1 MRFYNQVCLA
11 CRKLG
16 KGPMPRTLRLSFLAC
31 AITYCAAFWCAAAQA
46 ETRYQSVCFE
56 LHKSG
61 SFFSKTIKEG
71 LGSNEGKF
79 VLKAICTYLTGNKP
93 ACSSSVDA
101 AGEVYNRLTK
111 HRGSDFYGMIAA
123 SPGYQV
129 CRAFFVTSDWSAT
142 TDTDANMLIHSSR
155 DKLGMRQLAA
165 AEARVGGFVI
175 SLCSRKL
182 RSPAHFHR
190 TVIGPACFGKLM
202 IECAS
207 LSSRM
212 SPSRFPSAK
221 IGAPANTVAL
231 GAENAS
237 ARAAARPFERL
248 LIKKA

>member
-1 MRFYNQVCLA
+1 
-11 CRKLG
+11 
-16 KGPMPRTLRLSFLAC
+16 MPRTLRLSFLAC

-155 DKLGMRQLAA
+155 DKLTWYAAIGGGGSKGRWVRYQLVFEETPKSSPLPSNCHRPGLLWETHDRVRQPKQQN
-165 AEARVGGFVI
+165 VTI
-175 SLCSRKL
+175 SLPKCENWCTGQYSSTWR
-182 RSPAHFHR
+182 RE
-190 TVIGPACFGKLM
+190 CF
-202 IECAS
+202 
-207 LSSRM
+207 R
-212 SPSRFPSAK
+212 
-221 IGAPANTVAL
+221 
-231 GAENAS
+231 
-237 ARAAARPFERL
+237 
-248 LIKKA
+248 